1 MEKNDKVHPME
12 EKAYRFGKTLK
23 KLPSWGWY
31 IISLATIIIVFN
43 VHYSHIL
50 LIFSSLL
57 VLLLLWYVIQI
68 DDREWT
74 ENYPTLEEYWR
85 IHPDTK
91 TKNGIKCYY
100 CGSNQIKSY
109 LWNNKQGRRV
119 HYCFQCRQD
128 LYRTKDFQ
136 SIYQRMEDYLHSHHK
151 IHLLTQY
158 AGPASDNFLPIEEQ
172 YSAVLDNSQLRPKS
186 NDKTAT
192 TIINKAKRIFLNTIP
207 P

>member
-1 MEKNDKVHPME
+1 MEKNDKVHLIE

-23 KLPSWGWY
+23 KLPLWGWG
-31 IISLATIIIVFN
+31 IIALITMIILFN
-43 VHYSHIL
+43 IHYSYIL
-50 LIFSSLL
+50 SLPFL
-57 VLLLLWYVIQI
+57 WFLWYVFIRI
-68 DDREWT
+68 DDKPWI

-136 SIYQRMEDYLHSHHK
+136 SIYQRMEDHLHSHHK

>member
-1 MEKNDKVHPME
+1 MEKNDKVHLME
-12 EKAYRFGKTLK
+12 EKAYRFGKKLK
-23 KLPSWGWY
+23 KLPLWGWG
-31 IISLATIIIVFN
+31 IIALITMVILFN
-43 VHYSHIL
+43 IHYSYIL
-50 LIFSSLL
+50 SLPFL
-57 VLLLLWYVIQI
+57 WFLWYVFIRI
-68 DDREWT
+68 DDKPWI

-136 SIYQRMEDYLHSHHK
+136 SIYQRMEDHLHSHHK
-151 IHLLTQY
+151 IQLLTQY

>member
-23 KLPSWGWY
+23 KLPSWEWY

-128 LYRTKDFQ
+128 LYRTKDF
-136 SIYQRMEDYLHSHHK
+136 
-151 IHLLTQY
+151 
-158 AGPASDNFLPIEEQ
+158 
-172 YSAVLDNSQLRPKS
+172 
-186 NDKTAT
+186 
-192 TIINKAKRIFLNTIP
+192 
-207 P
+207 